1 MTIVRSTSR
10 WFAGGLFAVALA
22 AGCRAAVPH
31 EPRTAA
37 VVRRTVEDL
46 FLLTGELQAVR
57 SEELAVPPV
66 DGWQVR
72 IKWLAEDGAEVE
84 AGQTVA
90 ELDNTQAAQGLED
103 LRLALTQA
111 QIALEERRATL
122 ATEAP
127 QKELEVQK
135 AETEAAKARIEAA
148 VPAELRSRKD
158 WNDKQQ
164 ALRKAEADF
173 DKARMAESTFE
184 RASRAEVQGLVIA
197 RDVAARNVQAATDAL
212 EHLKLTA
219 PKPGIVIV
227 GRSPMEDRPIEVGDN
242 LFPGVRIASIPDLT
256 SMEVVAFLPEVDDG
270 RVAVGQRVRVAL
282 ETDLRKAFGGRVTA
296 VAAVVQ
302 DGRYTGGFRVTVAL
316 DETDPVVMRPGLS
329 ARVEVIRGVFENA
342 LVVPKQAVTRE
353 GRELR
358 VRRAGGATPADVRIA
373 ACLPLDCVVAA
384 GLSEGD
390 RVVLR

>member
-1 MTIVRSTSR
+1 MTVVTSTALRS
-10 WFAGGLFAVALA
+10 LAVLLA
-22 AGCRAAVPH
+22 VVLATGCRPAATRV

-37 VVRRTVEDL
+37 VARRTVEDV

-90 ELDNTQAAQGLED
+90 ELDNTQAAQGLEEM
-103 LRLALTQA
+103 RLALTQA
-111 QIALEERRATL
+111 QIALEERRASL
-122 ATEAP
+122 ATESP
-127 QKELEVQK
+127 QKELDVQK
-135 AETEAAKARIEAA
+135 AETEAAKARIDAA

-164 ALRKAEADF
+164 ALRKAEADLE
-173 DKARMAESTFE
+173 KARMAQRTFE
-184 RASRAEVQGLVIA
+184 RASQAEVEGLVIA
-197 RDVAARNVQAATDAL
+197 RDVAARNVHAATDAL
-212 EHLKLTA
+212 DHLKLIA

-242 LFPGVRIASIPDLT
+242 LFPGVRIASIPDLS

-270 RVAVGQRVRVAL
+270 RVTAGQRVRVAL
-282 ETDLRKAFGGRVTA
+282 ETDLRRTFSGRVKA

-302 DGRYTGGFRVTVAL
+302 DGRYTGGFRVTVSL
-316 DETDPVVMRPGLS
+316 DETVPAVMRPGLS
-329 ARVEVIRGVFENA
+329 ARVEVIRSVFENA

-353 GRELR
+353 GGALR
-358 VRRAGGATPADVRIA
+358 VLRAGPGAADVRIA
-373 ACLPLDCVVAA
+373 ACLPLECVVTA

-390 RVVLR
+390 HVVLR